1 MILITTGVEE
11 DIDFHM
17 IFEDK
22 DRDLAVEQMKIL
34 YELRGYNPEDTDLK
48 EFAEGKYRKISYGG
62 AGWITIEEI
71 PVCKTVKNVDEINKI
86 SDYVWGR
93 Y

>member
-34 YELRGYNPEDTDLK
+34 YKLRGYNPEDADLK